1 MVHNNLKVGLF
12 TPYDLASHGGVNN
25 HVLNLHKSFQ
35 LAGIQ
40 SHVIGPHS
48 GTGDS
53 KDNSISY
60 VGSAVPVPTK
70 GSVAR
75 VSLSLWQNPR
85 VKQIIKEKQFDVI
98 HVHEPFSSVITLS
111 ALGSKVSDKTIKIA
125 TFHTFEGSYL
135 YNIVFSKLLSK
146 YASELDGRIAVS
158 KPALDYI
165 NDYLPG
171 TYKIIPNGVDIQ
183 KFRDAVPIQELSDK
197 INLLY
202 LGRIEKRKG
211 LIHLLRA
218 YKKLSIIHEN
228 LRLIVVGGGNLG
240 KNESRFLKDNPQLD
254 ILMTGEV
261 SDYYKEKYYKTA
273 AMFCSPSIGQESFGI
288 VLLEAMAAEVPVI
301 ASNIPGYASVIIHKQ
316 NGLLFEP
323 GNSNSLYE
331 SLNNVI
337 SNNEIKNKL
346 TKNANEFVKDFD
358 WFKVSRQ
365 VLNFYSIVASEK
377 NNLNDNFNEKMLHSL
392 SKR

>member
-1 MVHNNLKVGLF
+1 
-12 TPYDLASHGGVNN
+12 
-25 HVLNLHKSFQ
+25 
-35 LAGIQ
+35 
-40 SHVIGPHS
+40 
-48 GTGDS
+48 
-53 KDNSISY
+53 
-60 VGSAVPVPTK
+60 
-70 GSVAR
+70 VAR

-135 YNIVFSKLLSK
+135 YNIVFSKLLGK

-171 TYKIIPNGVDIQ
+171 SYKIIPNGVDIQ

-218 YKKLSIIHEN
+218 YKKLSTIHEN

-240 KNESRFLKDNPQLD
+240 KNESRFLEDNPQLD

-273 AMFCSPSIGQESFGI
+273 ATFCSPSIGQESFGI

-301 ASNIPGYASVIIHKQ
+301 ASNIPGYASVITHKQ

-377 NNLNDNFNEKMLHSL
+377 NNLNDSFNEKMLHSL